1 MTNAK
6 SFFSGDVIC
15 YNTYVGERRKQ
26 KSILIHSAYIAIF
39 VGEISDENSSLLEAV
54 RILVEFKIIED
65 SKEAY
70 YQVTEKMPDYVILP
84 LTHSD
89 THILRLF
96 HELRMNG
103 RTCVIVWGEENLTA
117 FNGRGYR
124 WRRSANKNAAGLDSL
139 LVWGKWPLAVRYK
152 RSQESLR
159 QPTIS
164 SHAKTSAEPAATSTE
179 LAAHVSS
186 H

>member
-1 MTNAK
+1 MN
-6 SFFSGDVIC
+6 
-15 YNTYVGERRKQ
+15 
-26 KSILIHSAYIAIF
+26 SAYTAIF
-39 VGEISDENSSLLEAV
+39 VGELSNDDRSLLEAV
-54 RILVEFKIIED
+54 HVLVEFKIIEN
-65 SKEAY
+65 SKDAY
-70 YQVTEKMPDYVILP
+70 YQVTEKMSDYVILP
-84 LTHSD
+84 LSHSD

-103 RTCVIVWGEENLTA
+103 RVCVIVWGEENLTA

-139 LVWGKWPLAVRYK
+139 LIWGKWPLAVPYK

-159 QPTIS
+159 QSSIS
-164 SHAKTSAEPAATSTE
+164 SHAKTSAEPTATSTE